1 MATAIYVE
9 NINKSFG
16 DCTIFKDYSL
26 SVEDGEFVL
35 IKGQSGCGKST
46 LLNMIG
52 LLMSP
57 DSGAIHIGDHVRVK
71 PYTEKSRKVLA
82 EEIGWLCQNYALID
96 DKTVKANLLM
106 VLHGLSA
113 KEQDQ
118 RIEKAL
124 DKVGLS
130 GFEKRIVSTLSGGEQ
145 QRVALARLLLK
156 PARIIL
162 ADEPTGNLDPENK
175 KAVMR
180 LLQTLQKQGKTIVV
194 VSHDENLDDFAD
206 RIIHL

>member
-57 DSGAIHIGDHVRVK
+57 DSGAIHIGDHVKVN

-82 EEIGWLCQNYALID
+82 EEIGWLFQNYALID

-130 GFEKRIVSTLSGGEQ
+130 GFEKRKVSTLSGGEQ

>member
-26 SVEDGEFVL
+26 SVEDGEFIL

-57 DSGAIHIGDHVRVK
+57 DSGAIHIGDHVKVN

-82 EEIGWLCQNYALID
+82 EEIGWLFQNYALID

-118 RIEKAL
+118 RIGKAL

-130 GFEKRIVSTLSGGEQ
+130 GFEKRKVSTLSGGEQ

-156 PARIIL
+156 PSRIIL

>member
-57 DSGAIHIGDHVRVK
+57 DSGAIHIGDHVKVN

-82 EEIGWLCQNYALID
+82 EEIGWLFQNYALID

-118 RIEKAL
+118 RIGKAL

-130 GFEKRIVSTLSGGEQ
+130 GFEKRKVSTLSGGEQ

-156 PARIIL
+156 PSRIIL